1 MESIGERLNQLRK
14 EKRLSQESLATQLN
28 VTRQAISNWE
38 RGKTEPDLQMLAQL
52 ADLLGTDVDYL
63 LGRTSQSHQG
73 EVTYSFKPLRTIYQI
88 SWLVVIGFCLFISI
102 SPNYSWAPELII
114 LFVLLLIETSIYFF
128 FGYAIKTGDYTMLA
142 GYDKRVDY
150 HYPTLKKMVYIM
162 AFNWLLT
169 TVMFIGIY
177 LFLILLKFSL
187 DGLALGFILLYVGE
201 VISFTLVTNWK
212 YRDQL
217 LLSQK
222 DQDEAKIGVWISIGF
237 FVLILLLVITMASTM
252 MLFNIENNSL
262 EVARLLVFF
271 FPYVI
276 LSLISLFFEQS
287 RVKKAV
293 QKGEKYKIDSLTYL
307 MIVGCLC
314 LLVGLVWTGASFR

>member
-1 MESIGERLNQLRK
+1 
-14 EKRLSQESLATQLN
+14 
-28 VTRQAISNWE
+28 
-38 RGKTEPDLQMLAQL
+38 
-52 ADLLGTDVDYL
+52 
-63 LGRTSQSHQG
+63 
-73 EVTYSFKPLRTIYQI
+73 
-88 SWLVVIGFCLFISI
+88 
-102 SPNYSWAPELII
+102 
-114 LFVLLLIETSIYFF
+114 
-128 FGYAIKTGDYTMLA
+128 MLA

-201 VISFTLVTNWK
+201 VISFTLLTNWK
-212 YRDQL
+212 YRNQL
-217 LLSQK
+217 LLNQK

-262 EVARLLVFF
+262 EAARLLVFFFPYVILSLISLFFEQSRVKKAVQKGEKYKIDSLTYLTLEAARLLVFF

-307 MIVGCLC
+307 MIVGCE
-314 LLVGLVWTGASFR
+314 VVR